1 MSCER
6 ALPLLYDLIDGD
18 IERDE
23 AVWLA
28 EHVAACGGCAG
39 LLKELRAAESVYS
52 RRIPVEPPPA
62 LAARI
67 ADAAWSAAGPKSRLR
82 SWEPAAAVLLLVS
95 LIGVLFLPG
104 GFGEAVGQLT
114 RAMGGFPWF
123 SLDTVLDLR
132 AAISSAAQGIAS
144 RLPVLPAG
152 VAGMPLAAAAVALQI
167 IGSAWLLR
175 GRRVLSGKAR

>member
-6 ALPLLYDLIDGD
+6 ALPLLYDLIDLE

-28 EHVAACGGCAG
+28 EHLAACAGCAG
-39 LLKELRAAESVYS
+39 LLKELREADRVFS
-52 RRIPVEPPPA
+52 RQIPVEPPPA
-62 LAARI
+62 LAARVT
-67 ADAAWSAAGPKSRLR
+67 DAAWSEAGARSPLR

-95 LIGVLFLPG
+95 LIGLLFLSG
-104 GFGEAVGQLT
+104 GFGEVADLLT
-114 RAMGGFPWF
+114 RSVGGLPRF
-123 SLDTVLDLR
+123 SLDAVLDLR
-132 AAISSAAQGIAS
+132 AVVSSAAHAIAS

-152 VAGMPLAAAAVALQI
+152 VAGLPLAAAAVALQI

-175 GRRVLSGKAR
+175 GRRIVPGKVR

>member
-18 IERDE
+18 IERDD

-28 EHVAACGGCAG
+28 EHLAACAGCAA
-39 LLKELRAAESVYS
+39 LLRELRAADAVYS
-52 RRIPVEPPPA
+52 RQIPVDTPPA

-67 ADAAWSAAGPKSRLR
+67 MDAAWSEAGVKSRLR
-82 SWEPAAAVLLLVS
+82 SWEPAAAALLLVS
-95 LIGVLFLPG
+95 LIGMLFLPG
-104 GFGEAVGQLT
+104 GFGEEAGPLT
-114 RAMGGFPWF
+114 RAVGGLPRF
-123 SLDTVLDLR
+123 SLDVVLDLR
-132 AAISSAAQGIAS
+132 AVISSAAHAVAS

-175 GRRVLSGKAR
+175 PRRAVPGNAR